1 MTWLPLLLTDPSPC
15 LRWLVLRYL
24 FGYPEDHPEVQELA
38 GLRASDPLA
47 TGLLALQE
55 PDGSWKPSGLA
66 EGGLGG
72 SRVLAT
78 AFALTRLG
86 YLGFDRQHPALES
99 GAAYLFAQQRPDGSW
114 PLPMDVDL
122 DESDSPTGQD
132 TTALVPLQTALP
144 LRGLASAG
152 YAQDPCSERA
162 YEWLLQQRLPDG
174 AWPTGIA
181 WGVYRGVAGYRRL
194 AHSRWGC
201 RSNTTA
207 ALLCLALHPQRRSS
221 AEARRA
227 LDLLLGRETHE
238 EATLGCEVAR
248 LVGAEP
254 PRGFLTFFARH
265 DLALILNLSSQIG
278 APAEDER
285 LASLLDF
292 IRSQQGPYGLWEYP
306 ARPQVTRWVTFDI
319 LRSLSRLDHAGA
331 WFSQEPRTPFQPYP
345 KQQKR
350 F

>member
-15 LRWLVLRYL
+15 LRWLVLRHL
-24 FGYPEDHPEVQELA
+24 FGFPEDHPEVQELA
-38 GLRASDPLA
+38 GLRASDPLV
-47 TGLLALQE
+47 TTLLTLQE

-66 EGGLGG
+66 EGGIGG
-72 SRVLAT
+72 SQVLST

-86 YLGFDRQHPALES
+86 YLGFDRQHPALEN
-99 GAAYLFAQQRPDGSW
+99 GAAYLFAQQRSDGSW

-122 DESDSPTGQD
+122 DEGDSPASQD

-144 LRGLASAG
+144 LRGLAAVG

-227 LDLLLGRETHE
+227 LDLLLGRETYE
-238 EATLGCEVAR
+238 EAALGYEVAR
-248 LVGAEP
+248 LVGAEA

-265 DLALILNLSSQIG
+265 DLALILSLCSQVG
-278 APAEDER
+278 APVEDER

-306 ARPQVTRWVTFDI
+306 ARPQVARWVTYEI
-319 LRSLSRLDHAGA
+319 LRSLSHLDQAGT

-345 KQQKR
+345 KRQKR

>member
-1 MTWLPLLLTDPSPC
+1 MIWLPLLLTDPSPC
-15 LRWLVLRYL
+15 LRWLVLRHL
-24 FGYPEDHPEVQELA
+24 FGYPEAHPEVQELS

-47 TGLLALQE
+47 TALFAIQE
-55 PDGSWKPSGLA
+55 PDGSWKSSGLA
-66 EGGLGG
+66 EGSLGG

-86 YLGFDRQHPALES
+86 YLGFDRHHPVLEN
-99 GAAYLFAQQRPDGSW
+99 GAAFLFSQQRPDGSW

-122 DESDSPTGQD
+122 DEGDSPAGQD

-144 LRGLASAG
+144 LRGLAAVG
-152 YAQDPCSERA
+152 YAQDPRSERA

-207 ALLCLALHPQRRSS
+207 ALLCLALHPQRQSS

-238 EATLGCEVAR
+238 EATLGYEVAR

-265 DLALILNLSSQIG
+265 DLALILSLSSQVG
-278 APAEDER
+278 VPADDER
-285 LASLLDF
+285 FTSLLDF
-292 IRSQQGPYGLWEYP
+292 IHSQQGPYGLWEYP

-319 LRSLSRLDHAGA
+319 LRSLSGLDQAGT
-331 WFSQEPRTPFQPYP
+331 WISQEPRTPFQPYP
-345 KQQKR
+345 KRQKR